1 MNGGEFIERFRQ
13 DMTDEETPPLWSD
26 ALILRYLT
34 DTQEDFCRLTEGIPD
49 SMSSICRVTAAASKG
64 IVRLSRKIKKIR
76 AATLES
82 TGAPIDVTSVED
94 ARRNGVSLTAA
105 HSGTPRML
113 ITGIGPCAAQ
123 VYPLPTTDSVIRLDV
138 FRAPL
143 EKIGNVQD
151 ELEVDYIYAPVLML
165 GVMSRAYARAD
176 IDTMDRARADQL
188 QLQFERGCALAARE
202 QGRARKPNGATQ
214 FSW

>member
-13 DMTDEETPPLWSD
+13 DMMDEETPPLWSD

-49 SMSSICRVTAAASKG
+49 SMSSICRITAAASKG

-82 TGAPIDVTSVED
+82 TGTPIDVTSVED

-105 HSGTPRML
+105 HSGTPRIL

-123 VYPLPTTDSVIRLDV
+123 VYPLPTADSVIRLDV

-151 ELEVDYIYAPVLML
+151 ELEVDDVYAPVLML
-165 GVMSRAYARAD
+165 GAMAKAYARPD
-176 IDTMDRARADQL
+176 VESMDRVRSAQL
-188 QLQFERGCALAARE
+188 QQQFEAECARAARE

>member
-82 TGAPIDVTSVED
+82 TGTPIDVTSVED
-94 ARRNGVSLTAA
+94 ARRIVEC
-105 HSGTPRML
+105 GTLVIIEQRPELRGL
-113 ITGIGPCAAQ
+113 LAQ
-123 VYPLPTTDSVIRLDV
+123 SRDDALYRGLLP
-138 FRAPL
+138 AQP
-143 EKIGNVQD
+143 
-151 ELEVDYIYAPVLML
+151 L
-165 GVMSRAYARAD
+165 GVPGALH
-176 IDTMDRARADQL
+176 QL
-188 QLQFERGCALAARE
+188 LRQCVHGGSGILSATTAGCCR
-202 QGRARKPNGATQ
+202 R
-214 FSW
+214 

>member
-13 DMTDEETPPLWSD
+13 DMMDEETPPLWSD

-49 SMSSICRVTAAASKG
+49 SMSSICRITAAASKG

-82 TGAPIDVTSVED
+82 TGTPIDVTSVED
-94 ARRNGVSLTAA
+94 ARRNGVPLTAA

-113 ITGIGPCAAQ
+113 ITGIGSCAAQ
-123 VYPLPTTDSVIRLDV
+123 VYPLPTADSVIRLDV

-151 ELEVDYIYAPVLML
+151 ELEVDDVYAPVLML
-165 GVMSRAYARAD
+165 GAMAKAYARPDAES
-176 IDTMDRARADQL
+176 MDRVRSAQL
-188 QLQFERGCALAARE
+188 QQQFEAECARAARE
-202 QGRARKPNGATQ
+202 QGRSRKPNGATQ